1 VKKYRQIIFRAL
13 VLLACIACACSR
25 GTFIEEGGDR
35 PLHTPA
41 WAFEPW
47 ISKDISDRDDTYAFV
62 QGFIDRD
69 IPVGVVVIDSPWETN
84 YNTFVPNPSRYP
96 EFAKM
101 VSDLH
106 SKNIRIVLWITQMIN
121 FSSYDL
127 ESGGDKYIGPSPNYF
142 EAKNRGFLVNNGE
155 LYSWWKGSG
164 GGLDFF
170 NPEALAWWHRQ
181 QDPLFKIGINGW
193 KVDFGDSY
201 ITTDIV
207 QTAIE
212 AVPHQKYSEEY
223 YRDFYNYGSFKRGK
237 DEFVT
242 MVRPWDE
249 SYEFPGRFFARP
261 EHAPVAWVGDNR
273 RDWIGL
279 ADALDHIF
287 RSARAGY
294 IVVGSD
300 IGGYLDRDDKNLLGP
315 EIPFSQEVF
324 ARWTAVGALTPFM
337 QLHGRAN
344 ITPWTVPERV
354 EETVELYR
362 YWSKLHHELVP
373 FFYSLAEEAHINGK
387 SIIEPQGEPA
397 DWPGDYRFLVGNAF
411 LVAPITD
418 STGIR
423 EVELPS
429 GSRWY
434 DWWDPSAIPLEGGQ
448 TITSDFSFNRKKIP
462 LFVRE
467 GAIIPMNV
475 SDSVTGLGTAA
486 SKGYLTLLVYPGP
499 SLENFYVHEDD
510 RVIMQVEAR
519 AREYDSPILLSSV
532 PRPLILRVRT
542 PAKTI
547 STVLLNIGEIALPK
561 LPDRD
566 AFDKAETGW
575 FAETPTLT
583 TWIKLPA
590 ANEGRS
596 IHIIY

>member
-1 VKKYRQIIFRAL
+1 VIKHRQIIFQAL
-13 VLLACIACACSR
+13 VLLACVACACSR
-25 GTFIEEGGDR
+25 GTFTEEGGDR

-47 ISKDISDRDDTYAFV
+47 ISKDISDRADTYEFV

-69 IPVGVVVIDSPWETN
+69 IPIGVVVIDSPWETN

-96 EFAKM
+96 DFAKM
-101 VSDLH
+101 VADLH
-106 SKNIRIVLWITQMIN
+106 AKNIRIVLWITQMIN
-121 FSSYDL
+121 FSSYDF
-127 ESGGDKYIGPSPNYF
+127 EEGGDKYIGPSPNYS
-142 EAKNRGFLVNNGE
+142 EAKKRGFLVNHGG
-155 LYSWWKGSG
+155 LYSWWKGKG

-170 NPEALAWWHRQ
+170 NPGALAWWHRQ
-181 QDPLFKIGINGW
+181 QDPLLKMGINGW

-201 ITTDIV
+201 IDTPVV
-207 QTAIE
+207 QTAIG
-212 AVPHQKYSEEY
+212 AVPHQRYSEEY
-223 YRDFYNYGSFKRGK
+223 YRDFYNYGSLKRGR

-249 SYEFPGRFFARP
+249 SYNFPGRFFARP

-300 IGGYLDRDDKNLLGP
+300 IGGYLDRDDKNPLG
-315 EIPFSQEVF
+315 EVIPFSQVVF

-373 FFYSLAEEAHINGK
+373 FFYSLTEEAHIKGEP
-387 SIIEPQGEPA
+387 IIEPQGDPS
-397 DWPGDYRFLVGNAF
+397 DWQGDYRFIVGNAF

-423 EVELPS
+423 DVALPPD
-429 GSRWY
+429 SRWF
-434 DWWDPSAIPLEGGQ
+434 DWWDPSAVPLEGGQ
-448 TITSDFSFNRKKIP
+448 TITSDFSLNRKRIP

-475 SDSVTGLGTAA
+475 SDSVTGLGTPG
-486 SKGYLTLLVYPGP
+486 SEGCLTLLVYPGP
-499 SLENFYVHEDD
+499 GAGQFYVHDD
-510 RVIMQVEAR
+510 DQGVTRVEAWTTENGSR
-519 AREYDSPILLSSV
+519 IVLSRTPGPV
-532 PRPLILRVRT
+532 ILRIRT
-542 PAKTI
+542 PAQTI
-547 STVLLNIGEIALPK
+547 SVSAGDLALPK
-561 LPDRD
+561 LTDRN
-566 AFDKAETGW
+566 AFDGAETGW
-575 FAETPTLT
+575 FAETPTPF

-590 ANEGRS
+590 EDEEQT
-596 IHIIY
+596 IFLIY